1 MVFVYDQAEI
11 RCALASGVV
20 TDLVK
25 PSPLRDPV
33 GYNIWLIAF
42 CSKKGRLPL
51 MRSDHQLHETRSL
64 RMHRMVAERYRDTP
78 EAVIQFG
85 LENLKKWQQQGV
97 DCEDFRMWEEI
108 LRDRPQILPAMLC
121 GSGEEAV
128 RMRQSSPFA
137 GLIPEDIRRQI
148 LASTS

>member
-1 MVFVYDQAEI
+1 
-11 RCALASGVV
+11 
-20 TDLVK
+20 
-25 PSPLRDPV
+25 
-33 GYNIWLIAF
+33 
-42 CSKKGRLPL
+42 
-51 MRSDHQLHETRSL
+51 MRPDHQLHETRSL

-97 DCEDFRMWEEI
+97 DCEDFRMWEGI